1 MSILILSL
9 DPDHTANRFA
19 LKSGAWMSDTVDT
32 TKGERKQ
39 LPTELRE

>member
-9 DPDHTANRFA
+9 DPDHAANRFA